1 MNLLPI
7 GSTGMVY
14 LPTWKNIK
22 HQPNVGKHIPYIDPM
37 ATITKSEQTNNYWNK
52 PKRISSHHLAPT
64 LLNLCPKWSQSND
77 PLNAPVDPSGAQ
89 RRRRPCPD
97 VVDLQGFPA
106 VQTLSCI
113 LGECYII
120 AKLKE
125 IILYKL
131 RLYGAANQS
140 AWFLFKM
147 LFRAHNMHG
156 WSGRVFMCY
165 ETL

>member
-1 MNLLPI
+1 MEHDFFLFAQFIFDVFFMYCHYKLKCLPKLVL
-7 GSTGMVY
+7 GELGAWGCSH
-14 LPTWKNIK
+14 TWKI
-22 HQPNVGKHIPYIDPM
+22 QV
-37 ATITKSEQTNNYWNK
+37 W
-52 PKRISSHHLAPT
+52 
-64 LLNLCPKWSQSND
+64 
-77 PLNAPVDPSGAQ
+77 
-89 RRRRPCPD
+89 
-97 VVDLQGFPA
+97 
-106 VQTLSCI
+106 CI